1 LAGTLRQTIWWSGF
15 GIRYRANRSL
25 SNPLGQTQLRKSRVL
40 RPLHTLK
47 FFGAWL
53 VPWRAAFLTRAEPSG
68 LSFFVSHR
76 DGIGRQ
82 VAKYGCIEPELT
94 TWIGNRLQQA
104 PTGIVIDVGAN
115 LGWHSVHAAQHDGV
129 EKIVAFEPDAF
140 NAWLFERNLAINA
153 IDKVIVEARAVGAAP
168 GLARLYRYKPSN
180 KGRHSLLKD
189 YGLGSRLVPMVDID
203 SAIDALG
210 LGDRRVLLM
219 KIDVEGYEPSVIA
232 GAARTLNRT
241 DALITEYSPSLSRSG
256 DLSLDEMTS
265 RLLGAGFVPHLLM
278 DDGDTRRIDQSELGR
293 IERQVDV
300 IWTR

>member
-1 LAGTLRQTIWWSGF
+1 
-15 GIRYRANRSL
+15 
-25 SNPLGQTQLRKSRVL
+25 
-40 RPLHTLK
+40 LK

-53 VPWRAAFLTRAEPSG
+53 VPWRPAFMTRAEPSG

-94 TWIGNRLQQA
+94 AWIGNRLRQA
-104 PTGIVIDVGAN
+104 PRGIVIDVGAN
-115 LGWHSVHAAQHDGV
+115 LGWHSVHAARYEGV

-153 IDKVIVEARAVGAAP
+153 IDKVIVEACAVGAGS

-189 YGLGSRLVPMVDID
+189 YGLGSRLVPMVDVD

-210 LGDRRVLLM
+210 LADRHVSLM

-232 GAARTLNRT
+232 GATQTLRRT

-256 DLSLDEMTS
+256 NLSLDDMTN
-265 RLLGAGFVPHLLM
+265 RLLAGGFVPHLLA
-278 DDGDTRRIDQSELGR
+278 DDGGIALIDPSELRR
-293 IERQVDV
+293 IERQIDV

>member
-1 LAGTLRQTIWWSGF
+1 M
-15 GIRYRANRSL
+15 
-25 SNPLGQTQLRKSRVL
+25 
-40 RPLHTLK
+40 
-47 FFGAWL
+47 
-53 VPWRAAFLTRAEPSG
+53 
-68 LSFFVSHR
+68 
-76 DGIGRQ
+76 
-82 VAKYGCIEPELT
+82 AKYGCIEPELT
-94 TWIGNRLQQA
+94 SWIGNRLQRA
-104 PTGIVIDVGAN
+104 PKGIVIDVGAN
-115 LGWHSVHAAQHDGV
+115 LGWHSVHAARYDCV

-153 IDKVIVEARAVGAAP
+153 IDKVIVEACAVGAEP

-232 GAARTLNRT
+232 GARRTLERT

-256 DLSLDEMTS
+256 NLSLDEMTT
-265 RLLGAGFVPHLLM
+265 RLVAGGFIPHLLM
-278 DDGDTRRIDQSELGR
+278 DDGGTTLIDHSELRR